1 MVTSVGMADGSL
13 TDLNDCRLRVSAP
26 SGARRADQRALP
38 RTGALTET
46 SLYRRTVQYACNVV
60 VHNLAQKVE
69 KPTGVKRF
77 LLMLHAHLKQRQ
89 GSGRAGQARY
99 WIT

>member
-1 MVTSVGMADGSL
+1 
-13 TDLNDCRLRVSAP
+13 
-26 SGARRADQRALP
+26 
-38 RTGALTET
+38 
-46 SLYRRTVQYACNVV
+46 LYRWTVQYACNVV